1 MNFDDLYLARSNR
14 CDLACEMCSADI
26 SHTWDKIRNKGKLGI
41 IDNNFDL
48 TPYLKDTYSIAIS
61 GGNPVLDHKINDII
75 KALDNNKI
83 TRFLITSNGS
93 VFPDKMLNN
102 IINMEFKCMVLLIFS
117 IDGPKEFNEKA
128 RFPAKQ
134 ERIYKTINSVIE
146 KTKHIEN
153 IHVCIEFTGT
163 NESVRHVIGLYEEI
177 KENLPTW
184 PEYRGPFPIPNICCY
199 PDKLALQNVD
209 DETWEYMQGELHT
222 YFLHK
227 KRECILAAYFYNL
240 VTKYT
245 DMIRFYKDFRKSP
258 SKYYEHSDSN
268 TSEAKK

>member
-1 MNFDDLYLARSNR
+1 M
-14 CDLACEMCSADI
+14 
-26 SHTWDKIRNKGKLGI
+26 
-41 IDNNFDL
+41 
-48 TPYLKDTYSIAIS
+48 
-61 GGNPVLDHKINDII
+61 
-75 KALDNNKI
+75 
-83 TRFLITSNGS
+83 
-93 VFPDKMLNN
+93 
-102 IINMEFKCMVLLIFS
+102 
-117 IDGPKEFNEKA
+117 
-128 RFPAKQ
+128 
-134 ERIYKTINSVIE
+134 
-146 KTKHIEN
+146 
-153 IHVCIEFTGT
+153 
-163 NESVRHVIGLYEEI
+163 IGLYEEI